1 MMKLFLTYCEKGVK
15 SLVSANRE
23 KYLWEIY
30 ANLNEEGYTRVSQLA
45 KSLQVSVP
53 SASKMA
59 KKLNEENLIQFQR
72 YGIITL
78 TEKGNEIS
86 KRLIQKHRI
95 LVHFFKV
102 IGIEQE
108 KIENEAKNVETY
120 ISSEVVEKL
129 ERFLMNYH

>member
-78 TEKGNEIS
+78 TEKEM
-86 KRLIQKHRI
+86 K
-95 LVHFFKV
+95 
-102 IGIEQE
+102 
-108 KIENEAKNVETY
+108 
-120 ISSEVVEKL
+120 
-129 ERFLMNYH
+129 

>member
-1 MMKLFLTYCEKGVK
+1 M
-15 SLVSANRE
+15 VSANRE

-30 ANLNEEGYTRVSQLA
+30 TNLNEEGYTRVSQLA

-86 KRLIQKHRI
+86 KGLIRRHKI
-95 LVHFFKV
+95 LVHLFEV

-108 KIENEAKNVETY
+108 KIENEVKNVETY
-120 ISSEVVEKL
+120 ISSEVIEKL